1 MSSGY
6 VSDLLQP
13 SALQNTPFIVLVSVG
28 EAAAGQVMTLASAA
42 IKQAQVAFAACVT
55 AQPVMLPDL
64 VSRIRSLLLS
74 SARLTEGELLRP
86 TDDIGPGTAQTSPDK
101 VWRWD
106 LTTDAV
112 PVGTGP
118 GGWCLAPSAGQM
130 CCAPT
135 EIAGCL
141 LHSASYAACTCSYCV
156 HMTSKSSTAIL
167 QARKQCI
174 CQESLHAAFCNVQ
187 QLARCSI
194 CTSCTCSDMSAFY
207 QLHSSR
213 FQYMRD
219 MGRCYAPR
227 CNLYKDSKCVVMC
240 VCFLLSGVQAQQ
252 LCRAVSEAA
261 CSLLAAS
268 WRSGDQAGVKAAFLP
283 LSDIEGFSALASTA
297 NERQVA
303 PSCFLWQL

>member
-1 MSSGY
+1 MS
-6 VSDLLQP
+6 
-13 SALQNTPFIVLVSVG
+13 
-28 EAAAGQVMTLASAA
+28 
-42 IKQAQVAFAACVT
+42 
-55 AQPVMLPDL
+55 
-64 VSRIRSLLLS
+64 
-74 SARLTEGELLRP
+74 
-86 TDDIGPGTAQTSPDK
+86 
-101 VWRWD
+101 
-106 LTTDAV
+106 
-112 PVGTGP
+112 
-118 GGWCLAPSAGQM
+118 
-130 CCAPT
+130 
-135 EIAGCL
+135 L

-194 CTSCTCSDMSAFY
+194 CTSCTCADMSAFY